1 MMPRKIPNSFIGL
14 LYGTALTIGVG
25 VHAVAQTQTSAEI
38 SRQDRALA
46 AGYKA
51 MFTCSAVFN
60 AGKSVEQIKS
70 DELSNIYPDFA
81 AGMGATGQAQI
92 DVASKTVSVSFADD
106 MPPRISAWREHLGCT
121 ALPQGADMS
130 AIKYLPRVKLKSA
143 ERNMS
148 DVAWPMGD
156 SLPNTPLPDEI
167 DQPALNAVMK
177 RAFDGGFGGE
187 TTSILILQNTR
198 LVGEAYR
205 DGWTKDT
212 SQRTWSVAK
221 SIGASLIGAAVE
233 KDYIDVSA
241 PAGLKAWSGR
251 GDPRRAIT
259 IENLLHMASGLHSD
273 PEAGKA
279 GNRTDQVY
287 FGGGLMA
294 QQATRNALEAPA
306 GARWKYANN
315 DTMLVMRALREAMDN
330 DRRYHAF
337 PFKSLLHPIGMYNT
351 VPEMD
356 WGGDFI
362 LSSQVWT
369 TARDLGRLGQLYL
382 DDGVWAYDGKPKR
395 ILPKGWASYVAT
407 PAPAQPPNRL
417 GDAASEAGRGYGAQ
431 FWRYENYPGVPNDT
445 YAALGNRGQ
454 FLIIIPSRKA
464 VIVRR
469 GYDWRENYF
478 DGPRFVAEVLQT
490 LE

>member
-1 MMPRKIPNSFIGL
+1 MTAYSKAHWVIGSLFGLSLAMP
-14 LYGTALTIGVG
+14 VM
-25 VHAVAQTQTSAEI
+25 AQTAPSSGT

-60 AGKSVEQIKS
+60 AGKTSDQIGL

-81 AGMGATGQAQI
+81 TGFAATGEAEI
-92 DVASKTVSVSFADD
+92 DATTKTVSVRYGID

-121 ALPQGADMS
+121 ALPQGADIS
-130 AIKYLPRVKLKSA
+130 AVKHLPRVKLKSSK
-143 ERNMS
+143 RNMD
-148 DVAWPMGD
+148 DVSWPMGD
-156 SLPNTPLPDEI
+156 RLPNTPLPNGVDKKALDSVI
-167 DQPALNAVMK
+167 DT
-177 RAFDGGFGGE
+177 AFSGGFNGE
-187 TTSILILQNTR
+187 TTSVLVMQNGR
-198 LVGEAYR
+198 IIGETYR
-205 DGWTKDT
+205 EGWNKDT

-233 KDYIDVSA
+233 KDYINVSDQ
-241 PAGLKAWSGR
+241 AGLSAWSR
-251 GDPRRAIT
+251 PGDPRGDIT

-273 PEAGKA
+273 PEPGKG

-294 QQATRNALEAPA
+294 QQATRNPLEAPV
-306 GARWKYANN
+306 GTRWKYANN
-315 DTMLVMRALREAMDN
+315 DTMLAMRALREAMDN

-337 PFKSLLHPIGMYNT
+337 PFKALLHKIGMFNT

-395 ILPKGWASYVAT
+395 ILPEGWANYVAT
-407 PAPAQPPNRL
+407 PAPTQPPNRL
-417 GDAASEAGRGYGAQ
+417 GEAASEAGRGYGAQ
-431 FWRYENYPGVPNDT
+431 FWRYENYTGVPNDT

-454 FLIIIPSRKA
+454 FLIIVPSRNA
-464 VIVRR
+464 VIIRR
-469 GYDWRENYF
+469 GYDWRGNYF
-478 DGPRFVAEVLQT
+478 DGPKFTAEVLKT